1 MSINVFKSLRALK
14 KESTAVSATPLKAPD
29 NYEVVFDSATTNA
42 MSQADAAAQYAA
54 MYNSLSSATSS
65 TGVTSMYATSAGS
78 GYYPGSGYSGP
89 AHVTFGPTT
98 TTHWDIPSRNVSE
111 QEFKQLQVHV
121 IELTELVGE
130 LLEEVRY
137 LRSGK
142 AA

>member
-1 MSINVFKSLRALK
+1 MAIKFLNRVFKD
-14 KESTAVSATPLKAPD
+14 STAVSATPLKAPD
-29 NYEVVFDSATTNA
+29 YDPALYASSAEA
-42 MSQADAAAQYAA
+42 MSQADAAAQYAS
-54 MYNSLSSATSS
+54 MYNSLSSAGAAASVTTYASS
-65 TGVTSMYATSAGS
+65 GL
-78 GYYPGSGYSGP
+78 GYSPSPLSGT
-89 AHVTFGPTT
+89 AHVTFGPIT
-98 TTHWDIPSRNVSE
+98 TTHWDGPSRNVSE

>member
-1 MSINVFKSLRALK
+1 MAIKFLNRAFKK
-14 KESTAVSATPLKAPD
+14 DSTAVSATPLKAPA
-29 NYEVVFDSATTNA
+29 NYDVLYDSPTTETMA
-42 MSQADAAAQYAA
+42 QADAAAQYAS
-54 MYNSLSSATSS
+54 MYNSLSSAGTATGTGYVSTSF
-65 TGVTSMYATSAGS
+65 
-78 GYYPGSGYSGP
+78 GP
-89 AHVTFGPTT
+89 SHSYWGPTT
-98 TTHWDIPSRNVSE
+98 TTSHFDIPSRNVSE